1 MDATSELN
9 KQLFEIY
16 NLNWDSVNYQLNKEN
31 ADFTAPFLLSIK
43 EEEWLSA
50 DLRIMIVGQE
60 TKGWWDKKG
69 KVSYPKTVCEAMNRY
84 RISCYEHKDGNKHL
98 FKRHKSGAF
107 AKKYNYFEKMI
118 RKEVQKYGDIKTAFL
133 WNNISKFG
141 RANNRTGVSD
151 KTREIERA
159 YFPVVV
165 DEFKILEPHIV
176 IFMTGPNRDHDI
188 KFHFPKCNFVKC
200 SDYEERKMA
209 IMNGEAFV
217 AIRLYHPSYFGGF
230 TNQYKAVS
238 TSVIF
243 KLIESK
249 LAP

>member
-1 MDATSELN
+1 MDITSELN
-9 KQLFEIY
+9 KRLFEIY

-31 ADFTAPFLLSIK
+31 ADFTAPFLLWIK
-43 EEEWLSA
+43 EEEWSTA

-60 TKGWWDKKG
+60 TKGWWDKEG
-69 KVSYPKTVCEAMNRY
+69 YPKTVDEAMNRY
-84 RISCYEHKDGNKHL
+84 RISCYENKDGKHI
-98 FKRHKSGAF
+98 FKKHKTGAF
-107 AKKYNYFEKMI
+107 AKQYNYFEKMI

-141 RANNRTGVSD
+141 RANEKAGVSE

-159 YFPVVV
+159 YFPVVA

-200 SDYEERKMA
+200 SEHEKRKIA
-209 IMNGEAFV
+209 KIEGEAFE

-230 TNQYKAVS
+230 NKCKKAVN
-238 TSVIF
+238 V
-243 KLIESK
+243 K
-249 LAP
+249 LARRVCRRLSDTPY